1 MQVSG
6 LSRGTRFMGA
16 SMTTAASRTLLAL
29 VGITSMA
36 FVLGAA
42 EPLSTERLVHGVIT
56 SVDPTVV
63 TIASSQRTIS
73 GKIDPARTKITLHG
87 KPAKL
92 SDLKVTSHAKAE
104 LCLDE
109 TWISIDEH

>member
-1 MQVSG
+1 
-6 LSRGTRFMGA
+6 
-16 SMTTAASRTLLAL
+16 MTASRTCSTVATAARRLLPVAFL
-29 VGITSMA
+29 VSMG

-42 EPLSTERLVHGVIT
+42 EPLSTDRLVHGVIT
-56 SVDPTVV
+56 AVDTKAGGLVV
-63 TIASSQRTIS
+63 IASSQRSVT
-73 GKIDPARTKITLHG
+73 GKIDPVRTKITLHG

>member
-1 MQVSG
+1 MK
-6 LSRGTRFMGA
+6 LHA
-16 SMTTAASRTLLAL
+16 LAATACFAVFSLC
-29 VGITSMA
+29 M
-36 FVLGAA
+36 GAA

-56 SVDPTVV
+56 SVDPSVV
-63 TIASSQRTIS
+63 TIASTQRSVT

>member
-1 MQVSG
+1 MKVH
-6 LSRGTRFMGA
+6 TIAATA
-16 SMTTAASRTLLAL
+16 SFAVFSLC
-29 VGITSMA
+29 
-36 FVLGAA
+36 LGAA
-42 EPLSTERLVHGVIT
+42 EPLSTDRLVHGVIT
-56 SVDPTVV
+56 SVDPAVV
-63 TIASSQRTIS
+63 TIASSQRAVT

-109 TWISIDEH
+109 TWVSIDEH

>member
-1 MQVSG
+1 MKIHALFAVAAFASFS
-6 LSRGTRFMGA
+6 LS
-16 SMTTAASRTLLAL
+16 
-29 VGITSMA
+29 
-36 FVLGAA
+36 LGAA
-42 EPLSTERLVHGVIT
+42 EPLTTDRLVHGVIT
-56 SVDPTVV
+56 SVDASPNGVV
-63 TIASSQRTIS
+63 TIASSQRAVT

-92 SDLKVTSHAKAE
+92 SDLQVTAHAKAE

>member
-1 MQVSG
+1 MPAAMRKQ
-6 LSRGTRFMGA
+6 GA
-16 SMTTAASRTLLAL
+16 SMKVHALLGTASFAL
-29 VGITSMA
+29 FALCM
-36 FVLGAA
+36 GAA

-56 SVDPTVV
+56 SVDPSVV
-63 TIASSQRTIS
+63 VIASSQRSVT

>member
-1 MQVSG
+1 MK
-6 LSRGTRFMGA
+6 FHA
-16 SMTTAASRTLLAL
+16 LLATASFAVFSL
-29 VGITSMA
+29 C
-36 FVLGAA
+36 LGAA

-56 SVDPTVV
+56 SVDPAVV
-63 TIASSQRTIS
+63 TIASTQRSVT

>member
-1 MQVSG
+1 
-6 LSRGTRFMGA
+6 
-16 SMTTAASRTLLAL
+16 MTTAASRTCSTTARAGRRLLPVAFL
-29 VGITSMA
+29 VSMG

-42 EPLSTERLVHGVIT
+42 EPLSTDRLVHGVIT
-56 SVDPTVV
+56 SVDPSVV
-63 TIASSQRTIS
+63 VIASSQRSVT
-73 GKIDPARTKITLHG
+73 GKIDATRTKITLHG

>member
-1 MQVSG
+1 MKLHALFV
-6 LSRGTRFMGA
+6 
-16 SMTTAASRTLLAL
+16 TAAFAVLSLC
-29 VGITSMA
+29 
-36 FVLGAA
+36 LGAA

-56 SVDPTVV
+56 SVDPAVV
-63 TIASSQRTIS
+63 TIASSQRSIS

-92 SDLKVTSHAKAE
+92 ADLKVTSHAKAE

>member
-1 MQVSG
+1 MKVHTIVATASFAVFSLFVS
-6 LSRGTRFMGA
+6 A
-16 SMTTAASRTLLAL
+16 
-29 VGITSMA
+29 
-36 FVLGAA
+36 LGAA
-42 EPLSTERLVHGVIT
+42 EPLSTDRLVHGVIT
-56 SVDPTVV
+56 SVDPAVV
-63 TIASSQRTIS
+63 TIASSQRTVT

-109 TWISIDEH
+109 TWVSIDEH